1 MLWCTAL
8 LVPAGIPISCR
19 KPAAP
24 VDVSVSVQTAH
35 PVIAPIS
42 KEIEADAVL
51 APLAQAALS
60 PRINSPIRAEYV
72 QRGAHV
78 HRGQLL
84 LTLED
89 QDLQGAALDSQGTLI
104 SAEAAYATSTGA
116 TIPEDVQK
124 AKLAVAEA
132 KANLD
137 VAKST
142 SDARKQ
148 LFEQG
153 ALPGR
158 DADIA
163 AAAAVQAQSA
173 YDTATTHLAS
183 VLRTI
188 QSADMKM
195 AEGQLRSAKGKY
207 INARAQVSYA
217 NLVSPIN
224 GIVTDRPLFPGET
237 ATAGT
242 PVVTIMDTSSLL
254 AKLHI
259 AQADAQE
266 LKLGDKAQIMIA
278 GIADPIEG
286 KVSFISPALDAGSTT
301 VEVWLELPNAK
312 GQLRVGTSVHAVI
325 RGTTVDKAL
334 QVPAAA
340 LLPGQDGVNKVM
352 VVGPDQAAHSRTVTP
367 GIRTKDRVQIL
378 TGLLPSD
385 NVIVEGSYGLDDG
398 TRVVNGA
405 GKVLTGG
412 SN

>member
-1 MLWCTAL
+1 MRAAL
-8 LVPAGIPISCR
+8 LMAASLPISC
-19 KPAAP
+19 KKAAIP

-35 PVIAPIS
+35 PTIAPIS
-42 KEIEADAVL
+42 REIEADAVL

-60 PRINSPIRAEYV
+60 PRISSPIRAEYV

-89 QDLQGAALDSQGTLI
+89 RDLQGAALDSQGTLR

-124 AKLAVAEA
+124 ARLAVAEA

-142 SDARKQ
+142 SVARKQ

-163 AAAAVQAQSA
+163 FAAAIQAQSA
-173 YDTATTHLAS
+173 YDIATTHLAS
-183 VLRTI
+183 ILKTTE
-188 QSADMKM
+188 SSDMKM
-195 AEGQLRSAKGKY
+195 AEGQLSSAKGRY
-207 INARAQVSYA
+207 INAQAQVSYA
-217 NLVSPIN
+217 HLVSPIN

-242 PVVTIMDTSSLL
+242 PVLTIMDTSFLL

-266 LKLGDKAQIMIA
+266 LKMGDTAEITIP
-278 GIADPIEG
+278 GINHPIEG
-286 KVSFISPALDAGSTT
+286 KVSFISPALDSGSTT
-301 VEVWLELPNAK
+301 VEIWLELANAK

-325 RGTTVDKAL
+325 RGTTVGEAL
-334 QVPAAA
+334 QIPATA
-340 LLPGQDGVNKVM
+340 LLPSQEGVSKVM
-352 VVGPDQAAHSRTVTP
+352 VVGADGTAHLLMVTT
-367 GIRTKDRVQIL
+367 GIRTRDAVQIL
-378 TGLLPSD
+378 NGLSPLD

-398 TRVVNGA
+398 TRVVAAPKGGA
-405 GKVLTGG
+405 EDKD
-412 SN
+412 